1 MCEAKRTVT
10 IIYCCEGELEL
21 FRDTRHFSLNV
32 YGDMIIPDKYKRGKT
47 IVAICEGE
55 IKILNSVGDRL
66 ISQH

>member
-21 FRDTRHFSLNV
+21 FRDTRKFNLNV

-55 IKILNSVGDRL
+55 IKILNSIGERL
-66 ISQH
+66 TSQY